1 MPKGAGIM
9 TTILGLMIGDGN
21 RNDTVRVADIDYMR
35 CTVREMIGSHYSG
48 EHCGWRGGKKAMR
61 ATMRRLAERVLR
73 PNYPTRTHRIVLDHE
88 FHDGSQW
95 FATFAAVPRD
105 SID

>member
-1 MPKGAGIM
+1 MT

-21 RNDTVRVADIDYMR
+21 RNDTVRIADIDTAR
-35 CTVREMIGSHYSG
+35 CTIREMVGSHSAR

-73 PNYPTRTHRIVLDHE
+73 PNYPARTHRIVMVRE

-95 FATFAAVPRD
+95 FATFAAVAKD